1 MSPSTPN
8 PDSSPLHTYYFS
20 MVEMSIMKLFLDHK
34 IFTLI
39 PTTPGTSIPLS
50 TITTTLNAS
59 PSLLTRLTN
68 FLIASGVL
76 SSPKP
81 GHIAHTPKSLQFTDP
96 TSYQALFFAHIFDFF
111 LVPAVKWPGYMAEH
125 GLNEPTSASRTPF
138 GYAAGYPDKTLYE
151 ILETMPER
159 AAQFNA
165 TMAASFQPMPV
176 LGMYDFSWIE
186 KIPDGE
192 DRERVA
198 IVDVGGGKGQA
209 LKEILRAYPGIRPER
224 CVLFDVEDV
233 IREAVAEA
241 EAEDTNEEKTSW
253 RAVHKI
259 PGSFFAEQPVK
270 GAAVYHIRR
279 VLNDWPDEDCVTI
292 LRRIKDAAAP
302 DSRVLISEQ
311 ILQEQPSLAVA
322 ALDLWMLNFGG
333 KRRSESMFG
342 QIAQRA
348 GWRVNGVFRDKE
360 SDTGVVEL
368 VVL

>member
-1 MSPSTPN
+1 MSPSTTN
-8 PDSSPLHTYYFS
+8 PESSPLHTYYFS

-39 PTTPGTSIPLS
+39 PTTPGASIPL
-50 TITTTLNAS
+50 TTLTTTLNAS

-76 SSPKP
+76 SSPQP

-151 ILETMPER
+151 ILETMPKR

-186 KIPDGE
+186 KLADE
-192 DRERVA
+192 ERMA

-209 LKEILRAYPGIRPER
+209 LKEILGAYPGIRSEQ
-224 CVLFDVEDV
+224 CVLFDVDDV

-241 EAEDTNEEKTSW
+241 ERDDNETW
-253 RAVHKI
+253 RTVRKI
-259 PGSFFAEQPVK
+259 PGSFFSEQPVK

-292 LRRIKDAAAP
+292 LRRIRDAAAP

-311 ILQEQPSLAVA
+311 ILQEEPSLAVA

-333 KRRSESMFG
+333 KRRSEGMFG
-342 QIAQRA
+342 ELAQRT
-348 GWRVNGVFRDKE
+348 GWKVNGVFRDKE

-368 VVL
+368 VVA